1 MRIRQLAGLSC
12 SVCLHN
18 LVILVDEFY
27 PVSAIHL
34 IWEVHCDQVNRGKL
48 TL

>member
-1 MRIRQLAGLSC
+1 MHKWQFVGLSYL
-12 SVCLHN
+12 VCFYC
-18 LVILVDEFY
+18 LVILIDELY
-27 PVSAIHL
+27 LVSAIHL